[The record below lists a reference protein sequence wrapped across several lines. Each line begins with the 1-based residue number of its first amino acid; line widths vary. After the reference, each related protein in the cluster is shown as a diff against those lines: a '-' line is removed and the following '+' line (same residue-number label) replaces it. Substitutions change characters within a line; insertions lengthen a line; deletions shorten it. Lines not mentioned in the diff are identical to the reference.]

1 MSIYQQNIHAHSVA
15 WSTWHFEWCT
25 KYRYKIFKQEYIKN
39 LCLTSVQEAAKRHN
53 IEILEIE
60 ADIDHIHIIASIP
73 LTMAPSKALNLIKG
87 FSAYLLFRLVPN
99 LRKRYKKG
107 HLWSKGKFMAGV
119 GHITLENA
127 KKYLEEHHA
136 KSFNGK
142 LHPLG
147 CERMSRADF
156 WDKKP

>member
-60 ADIDHIHIIASIP
+60 ADIDNIHIIASIP

-107 HLWSKGKFMAGV
+107 HLWSKGKFMASV

-127 KKYLEEHHA
+127 KKYLEEHHP
-136 KSFNGK
+136 KSMNYIYLTREAPPF
-142 LHPLG
+142 
-147 CERMSRADF
+147 RV
-156 WDKKP
+156 